1 MKHKF
6 LFLAVLLSTL
16 FTTSLWAQ
24 TPGYAIYGDV
34 PYGYEDLTS
43 KVTLPAAGSVDAGIL
58 SLTGTG
64 LPGRFCENNY
74 LSFAFNEAV
83 TMTLTENY
91 AIHVVL
97 KRAASANNVQLSL
110 CKNGWNAARASFELP
125 AASISADDYADVTVA
140 YGSRRTDNWNSYGE
154 SGMINPSGVS
164 FPAAE
169 MLRISAA
176 NSEVLYISQIYIDAD
191 ATSPDPVAPM
201 GDTDAP
207 ESLTLAASNIVD
219 KSVTLTASATDE
231 NSPISY
237 TFYYKA
243 SGDADFTAVPG
254 AVSAASGADA
264 VKVVTGLAPETTYS
278 FKVVATDP
286 SSNAAETTISGIET
300 LAAFKNRFYF
310 FRAGEIPE
318 IEGVNMV
325 DLRESVGTT
334 FQLNNM
340 DKTST
345 VDYIHYALKGSWFSF
360 NQNLSAS
367 TDMAI
372 VEQSTWYLCIKMRTN
387 LAQTSY
393 NLRLNN
399 AGECW
404 MISSSNLPLACDGSW
419 ETLALPLSTSSKT
432 LNFTA
437 AMTGTIF
444 QMHANGSAAS
454 DYIDIAYAYLT
465 DDPLM
470 DEKPAVVDIT
480 APANFSVAEKA
491 GATTHNTTVLQ
502 LYAEDE
508 DTPITY
514 TISYKVKGSADEPM
528 ETSIN
533 GTQGTTVEKEITGLT
548 PETTYAFTVVAS
560 DPNGNETS
568 PQVLDITTTAFV
580 EKRYYLFRGEHASV
594 DMPSG
599 IACVDLRNGVGTGM
613 SFGNSMTLSES
624 KYYSHFAHATGWWSF
639 NQNLSAAT
647 NMSEIT
653 QADWYLVV
661 KFRTNYTDNSF
672 NIRLLDAGECY
683 QVSQSNL
690 SFESDGTWN
699 TLTLALAD
707 SKKALNFSAS
717 QTGTVFQFH
726 ANNGVADG
734 YLDIAYAYLTNL
746 ASSVDDLADNTNPVI
761 SALSDGDKTTS
772 SVVLNVTASDDS
784 GEALTYI
791 IKESETVLASA
802 PASGASGAETA
813 ITVSGLDGVNHTLT
827 VIAQDGA
834 GNQASQNIVVTL
846 PAANEPPY
854 NLFVSTVPASRSIEF
869 TMSADDDNSALIY
882 AILDENQDVLVDN
895 IAGTAGSNTVYVLKG
910 LTPETDYTFY
920 VRVTDNADAFI
931 TSDAINETT
940 TVLVEHRFYLMRGD
954 NSDLP
959 SSATLESTLVECNL
973 SYGNGASR
981 DSRAADYL
989 SVTMPANWTAVDFKP
1004 VATVTNEI
1012 DDEWYIVVRM
1022 RNTLASSFDFNRF
1035 RLNLSNGAANWQIN
1049 NSDSDKPFG
1058 RDYND
1063 GEWIVLKKKIGE
1075 RRAGTAVP
1083 ASYLV
1088 ANQIA
1093 AQIHIDNSLLAGE
1106 RLDIDYI
1113 YFTDDITSI
1122 DEGTMSG
1129 KRIAISE
1136 TEDNTAI
1143 LTANDGQTVEVDL
1156 TRSLTNASYNT
1167 FCVPFDLSAE
1177 QVEAIFGAGTT
1188 IGKLGNAHMKDGDE
1202 LYLGFEFVDAIE
1214 AGVPYIIQP
1223 ANEVANPLIAGVT
1236 INKESNNT
1244 VVDGVITF
1252 KGVISPELINEQSAE
1267 DHSILL
1273 LAANNTL
1280 SWPNATANI
1289 KGMRAYFEST
1299 STVAHVARRAR
1310 FGFESEQTATGI
1322 DQISND
1328 QSQITNKVVIDGQ
1341 LIIIRDGVRYNVMGT
1356 KLQ

>member
-24 TPGYAIYGDV
+24 TPGYAIFGDK
-34 PYGYEDLTS
+34 PYGYTDVRSLVNVPNVSE
-43 KVTLPAAGSVDAGIL
+43 GIL
-58 SLTGTG
+58 TISGTQHSSHICQNASTSIEVK
-64 LPGRFCENNY
+64 PSANFD
-74 LSFAFNEAV
+74 
-83 TMTLTENY
+83 MTLSGDF
-91 AIHVVL
+91 AIHM
-97 KRAASANNVQLSL
+97 KIKKAEGTNNNVQLSF
-110 CKNGWNAARASFELP
+110 CCN
-125 AASISADDYADVTVA
+125 
-140 YGSRRTDNWNSYGE
+140 NWNSIRAGFLIETSSLPTDDFEEIIIKHSDKMTNANGQYYCDGNLTGTHTWN
-154 SGMINPSGVS
+154 SNGD
-164 FPAAE
+164 F
-169 MLRISAA
+169 LRIAAA
-176 NSEVLYISQIYIDAD
+176 NGEAIYISQIYIEAEYSEPL
-191 ATSPDPVAPM
+191 TPQDP
-201 GDTDAP
+201 
-207 ESLTLAASNIVD
+207 
-219 KSVTLTASATDE
+219 KR
-231 NSPISY
+231 
-237 TFYYKA
+237 YYFVR
-243 SGDADFTAVPG
+243 SGDLPVIA
-254 AVSAASGADA
+254 
-264 VKVVTGLAPETTYS
+264 
-278 FKVVATDP
+278 
-286 SSNAAETTISGIET
+286 GIEC
-300 LAAFKNRFYF
+300 
-310 FRAGEIPE
+310 
-318 IEGVNMV
+318 V
-325 DLRESVGTT
+325 DLRATEHAAWSANPGSVAPNLSGDYAAFALPNQWFAADFKPKAQCMADVRKADWYLRMKIKTDAASLAGQNLRINLSNGAANFFLT
-334 FQLNNM
+334 NDYGDGEWHDVTFALADAANTLRSFPVAANDIAFQL
-340 DKTST
+340 
-345 VDYIHYALKGSWFSF
+345 
-360 NQNLSAS
+360 
-367 TDMAI
+367 
-372 VEQSTWYLCIKMRTN
+372 
-387 LAQTSY
+387 
-393 NLRLNN
+393 
-399 AGECW
+399 
-404 MISSSNLPLACDGSW
+404 
-419 ETLALPLSTSSKT
+419 
-432 LNFTA
+432 
-437 AMTGTIF
+437 
-444 QMHANGSAAS
+444 HANSSLSGTYF
-454 DYIDIAYAYLT
+454 YIEYAYLT
-465 DDPLM
+465 NDPLT
-470 DEKPAVVDIT
+470 DEKPAIVDNVPPT
-480 APANFSVAEKA
+480 NFSVTEKA
-491 GATTHNTTVLQ
+491 GTTHNKATLQ

-514 TISYKVKGSADEPM
+514 TIHYTVKNSGVAPTEV
-528 ETSIN
+528 IVN
-533 GTQGTTVEKEITGLT
+533 GAQGTTVEKEISGLA
-548 PETTYAFTVVAS
+548 PETTYTFSVIAS
-560 DPNGNETS
+560 DPNGNKTTATEI
-568 PQVLDITTTAFV
+568 DITTSALVETRYYFFRGDPASVSLPSTGVISYDLREGVGSTVGNGGGFTHSQKKYYTAFV
-580 EKRYYLFRGEHASV
+580 
-594 DMPSG
+594 
-599 IACVDLRNGVGTGM
+599 NGG
-613 SFGNSMTLSES
+613 
-624 KYYSHFAHATGWWSF
+624 GWWSF
-639 NQNLSAAT
+639 NQNLSSAKD
-647 NMSEIT
+647 MSEIS

-661 KFRTNYTDNSF
+661 KFRTTITYGNF
-672 NIRLLDAGECY
+672 NIRLNNAVSY
-683 QVSQSNL
+683 QNGQNL
-690 SFESDGTWN
+690 TYESDGSWN
-699 TLTLALAD
+699 VLTLALAD
-707 SKKALNFSAS
+707 AKNTLTYSAS

-726 ANNGVADG
+726 ADGGAG

-772 SVVLNVTASDDS
+772 SVVLTVNASDDS
-784 GEALTYI
+784 GEDITYI
-791 IKESETVLASA
+791 VKEADAVLTST

-834 GNQASQNIVVTL
+834 GNQTSQNIVVTL

-854 NLFVSTVPASRSIEF
+854 NLLVSTVPASHSIEF

-882 AILDENQDVLVDN
+882 AILDEKQDVLVDN

-910 LTPETDYTFY
+910 LTPETYYTFY

-1012 DDEWYIVVRM
+1012 DDDWYIVVRM

-1113 YFTDDITSI
+1113 YFTDDITDI
-1122 DEGTMSG
+1122 DPGTHFG

-1136 TEDNTAI
+1136 TEDNAAV
-1143 LTANDGQTVEVDL
+1143 LTANDGQTVEVDI

-1236 INKESNNT
+1236 INKEPNNT

-1289 KGMRAYFEST
+1289 KGMRAYFETT